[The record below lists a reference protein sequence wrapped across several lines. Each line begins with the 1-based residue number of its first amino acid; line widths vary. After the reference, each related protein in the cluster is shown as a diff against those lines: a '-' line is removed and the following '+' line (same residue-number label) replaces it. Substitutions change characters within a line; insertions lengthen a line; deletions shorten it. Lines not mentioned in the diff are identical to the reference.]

1 MYTVAYPTVSL
12 DTGGAEQ
19 QLLEL
24 VRGLDKRRFRPIVV
38 PLYGG
43 GTREAEFHSVPGV
56 EVVCLDRRH
65 RFDFSV
71 ISKLVAL
78 LRSRRVD
85 IVQPFVSPAS
95 VFGLLA
101 GILARTPVKIATER
115 GGARRDPGIGPG
127 LYLLAASQLV
137 RFADLAVANSE
148 AGGQMLRRTGLPESR
163 IRVIANGINP
173 ERLRVSPERVAAHRR
188 RLGAEG
194 NARIIG
200 ILASLKPAKGQDTF
214 LRAAA
219 QVVERHPEARFAIV
233 GEGPIRGELESLA
246 GQLGIRD
253 RVEFFGLQQHVAD
266 FLELFDVLVSA
277 SRDNEGH
284 SNSILEAMA
293 LGVPVVATDIGGSR
307 ELVDHG
313 RTGLLVPV
321 DAPTRLA
328 SAIVTALTEQKKT
341 GEMVTRARE
350 LVASRFTLERMV
362 SSYAALYDELLHDST
377 RRSARKGS
385 QADLA
390 LRSGRQADF
399 ALTSEAMRPGN
410 VSHHAR

>member
-24 VRGLDKRRFRPIVV
+24 VRGLDKSRFRPVVV

-43 GTREAEFHSVPGV
+43 GSREAEFHSVPGV
-56 EVVCLDRRH
+56 EVVCLHRRH

-71 ISKLVAL
+71 IGKLVTL
-78 LRSRRVD
+78 LRSRHVD

-115 GGARRDPGIGPG
+115 GGARRAPGIGPG
-127 LYLLAASQLV
+127 LYLFAASRLV

-148 AGGQMLRRTGLPESR
+148 AGGQMLRRTGLPDSR

-173 ERLRVSPERVAAHRR
+173 ERLRVSPERVEAHRR
-188 RLGAEG
+188 RLRAES
-194 NARIIG
+194 NTRIVG

-219 QVVERHPEARFAIV
+219 HVVNRHPEARFAIV
-233 GEGPIRGELESLA
+233 GEGPIRGDLEVLA
-246 GQLGIRD
+246 DQLGIRD
-253 RVEFFGLQQHVAD
+253 RVELFGLQQHVAD
-266 FLELFDVLVSA
+266 FLDLFDVLVSA

-307 ELVDHG
+307 ELVSHG
-313 RTGLLVPV
+313 QTGLLVPV
-321 DAPTRLA
+321 DAPSQLA
-328 SAIVTALTEQKKT
+328 SAIVTVLAEQRKT
-341 GEMVTRARE
+341 GEMVARARE

-362 SSYAALYDELLHDST
+362 SSYADLYE
-377 RRSARKGS
+377 
-385 QADLA
+385 
-390 LRSGRQADF
+390 
-399 ALTSEAMRPGN
+399 EVMRPAARSLRANEDHVHRSVRSEPMQAGHA
-410 VSHHAR
+410 SHHAR

>member
-1 MYTVAYPTVSL
+1 MHTVAYPTVSL

-24 VRGLDKRRFRPIVV
+24 VRGLDKSRFRPIVV

-71 ISKLVAL
+71 IGKLVAL

-127 LYLLAASQLV
+127 LYLFAASHLV

-148 AGGQMLRRTGLPESR
+148 AGGQMLRRTGLPDSR

-173 ERLRVSPERVAAHRR
+173 ERLRASPERVAAHRR
-188 RLGAEG
+188 RLGAEAEG
-194 NARIIG
+194 NTRIIG

-219 QVVERHPEARFAIV
+219 HVVDQHPEARFAIV
-233 GEGPIRGELESLA
+233 GAGPIRGELQVLA
-246 GQLGIRD
+246 AQLGIED

-321 DAPTRLA
+321 DAPAQLA
-328 SAIVTALTEQKKT
+328 SAIVSALAEQKRT
-341 GEMVTRARE
+341 GEMATRARE

-362 SSYAALYDELLHDST
+362 SSYAALYEELLHPAAHPLRTSRDHVHPPV
-377 RRSARKGS
+377 RSEPMKAGH
-385 QADLA
+385 A
-390 LRSGRQADF
+390 
-399 ALTSEAMRPGN
+399 
-410 VSHHAR
+410 SHHVR